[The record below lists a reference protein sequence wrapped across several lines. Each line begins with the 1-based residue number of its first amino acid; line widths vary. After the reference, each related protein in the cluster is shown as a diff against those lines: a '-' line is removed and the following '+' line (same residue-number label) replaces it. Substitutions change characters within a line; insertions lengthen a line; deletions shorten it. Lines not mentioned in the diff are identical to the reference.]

1 MSTGVC
7 RLVPTFLQCLSASY
21 IQETA
26 RHRPTPTLPHSDR
39 CRLKRRCLLQT
50 RTRSSGH
57 TGPRAAVW
65 AGQGRQR
72 GVPEGAKVLTRA
84 ASWEAAQARKSRPYP
99 GNGSSSRIQAGAVT
113 GPPYLA
119 NFRQRL
125 CPAAR
130 ASLRAML
137 ALLLQTLASITKR
150 WIGSVE
156 TGLRTGF
163 RPRTSRVTFER
174 AKRRLP
180 TNEASR
186 LEACPARLIA
196 SRSSRTSS
204 SPLRLLRL
212 VFKYVSVARP
222 SNAYMPFRRPPC
234 AAPLQYITPGHCMR
248 YIALPPGPSPPHPNT
263 ARHMLPCQISY
274 VHVAHHPT
282 ASKARHWWP
291 ALP

>member
-1 MSTGVC
+1 M
-7 RLVPTFLQCLSASY
+7 
-21 IQETA
+21 
-26 RHRPTPTLPHSDR
+26 
-39 CRLKRRCLLQT
+39 
-50 RTRSSGH
+50 
-57 TGPRAAVW
+57 
-65 AGQGRQR
+65 
-72 GVPEGAKVLTRA
+72 LTRA
-84 ASWEAAQARKSRPYP
+84 PSGKKLRLASL
-99 GNGSSSRIQAGAVT
+99 GHTLVMGLSSRIQAGAVT

-137 ALLLQTLASITKR
+137 GLLLQTLASITKR

-186 LEACPARLIA
+186 LEACCPARLIA
-196 SRSSRTSS
+196 SRSSPHIIILCSA
-204 SPLRLLRL
+204 LRLSRL

-222 SNAYMPFRRPPC
+222 SNAYLPFRRPTTLRC
-234 AAPLQYITPGHCMR
+234 TIITPGHCMH
-248 YIALPPGPSPPHPNT
+248 YIALPPGPSPPRPST
-263 ARHMLPCQISY
+263 ARHMLPCQFSY

>member
-1 MSTGVC
+1 
-7 RLVPTFLQCLSASY
+7 
-21 IQETA
+21 
-26 RHRPTPTLPHSDR
+26 
-39 CRLKRRCLLQT
+39 
-50 RTRSSGH
+50 
-57 TGPRAAVW
+57 
-65 AGQGRQR
+65 
-72 GVPEGAKVLTRA
+72 VLTRA
-84 ASWEAAQARKSRPYP
+84 QSWEAAQARKSRPYP

-212 VFKYVSVARP
+212 VLST
-222 SNAYMPFRRPPC
+222 C
-234 AAPLQYITPGHCMR
+234 
-248 YIALPPGPSPPHPNT
+248 PSPVPPMHTCPFVD
-263 ARHMLPCQISY
+263 R
-274 VHVAHHPT
+274 
-282 ASKARHWWP
+282 P
-291 ALP
+291 ALHNYSTLLPGIACAT